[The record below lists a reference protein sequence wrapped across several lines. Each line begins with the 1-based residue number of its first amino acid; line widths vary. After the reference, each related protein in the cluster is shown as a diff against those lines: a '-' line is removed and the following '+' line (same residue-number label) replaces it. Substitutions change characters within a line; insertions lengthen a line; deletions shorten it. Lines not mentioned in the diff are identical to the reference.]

1 MNRKKEPCRNFQRG
15 SCQYGDRCKFLHVNQ
30 QQTKP
35 NPFGFGTGSQFQQ
48 TNQQQ
53 QKSNPFGFG
62 VQNNSK
68 PKGDSDFGSK
78 YQNQFK
84 PFENK
89 WTRSSSVPAANPS
102 SRQADNQSQAPHKC
116 TDSESCKRQI
126 VEDFDNERPLWKL
139 TCYGHSKYGPCDI
152 VGDISYEELRAEAY
166 KDAKQ
171 GLSLQSI
178 VERERNLLNSKLI
191 EFENL
196 RRNPYVIS
204 SNSTSTGASSFSG
217 INSNAS
223 VSTAP
228 NSGPPSLSRFSQLGP
243 SLNLG
248 GSSWSPVSST
258 NAFGQSI
265 SFQTPGLG
273 MDNLTFGSKESFGNQ
288 QPMQAFSSAA
298 ATFDIPNISSSNFGD
313 GSGPFHVSSPM
324 PAQFPNHITNESKK
338 LPNGGSFSA
347 NVVGLASMDTHS
359 VDSKKIEAIAGD
371 GSIWLKDWKPGEI
384 PEEEPPQQFIFPDSN
399 ESILKR

>member
-1 MNRKKEPCRNFQRG
+1 MYRKKDPCRNFQRG
-15 SCQYGDRCKFLHVNQ
+15 SCHFGENCKYLHVNQ
-30 QQTKP
+30 QQPKP

-68 PKGDSDFGSK
+68 PKEASDFGSK

-89 WTRSSSVPAANPS
+89 WTRSSSVPAANS
-102 SRQADNQSQAPHKC
+102 TSRQADNQSQASHKC
-116 TDSESCKRQI
+116 TESELCKRQI
-126 VEDFDNERPLWKL
+126 VEDFQNERPLWKL

-191 EFENL
+191 EFDNL
-196 RRNPYVIS
+196 LRNPYVIS
-204 SNSTSTGASSFSG
+204 SNSTATGASSFSG

-223 VSTAP
+223 VLSVP
-228 NSGPPSLSRFSQLGP
+228 NSGPPSLSSFSQLGS
-243 SLNLG
+243 SLKLG
-248 GSSWSPVSST
+248 GSTWFPVSST

-265 SFQTPGLG
+265 SSHTPGGLG
-273 MDNLTFGSKESFGNQ
+273 MDNLTFGSKASFGSQ
-288 QPMQAFSSAA
+288 QPMQAFSSAV
-298 ATFDIPNISSSNFGD
+298 TFNIPNISSSNFGA

-324 PAQFPNHITNESKK
+324 PTQFPNHTTNDSYK
-338 LPNGGSFSA
+338 LPN
-347 NVVGLASMDTHS
+347 VVGQASMDTHS

-384 PEEEPPQQFIFPDSN
+384 PEEEPPQQFIYPDSGDGSN
-399 ESILKR
+399 QKGR